1 MWDTRYCLWLYLKV
15 EILQRLLRWRTMSV
29 GQSRTEVY
37 WGVPLTSSE
46 RSESSINVHKPPG
59 TSWAAQP
66 SMWHPWH
73 WSWSWIGPTAWMS
86 CSYCW
91 RTGMAWIGESSDPL
105 HFSASEWAGV
115 YFLQFFYILFTRF
128 VLSCSVTC
136 HNDFTFFKYHFTPI
150 YIHLYPCDS
159 SGLAYHYPQLQ
170 LQNEL
175 ENPLSLRNV
184 SIVSRQRSCCDMD
197 LQCLQCR
204 IFGSPWTHWQE
215 RADVGSQYYTKLGL
229 SDSDYHGV
237 AACAACASGNVS
249 ALKLPGKSFWLW
261 PVHAWYPRWLESRPS
276 QDMKSVWASRLVFH
290 DQNLSCLIP
299 RLVISRANVCRSLN
313 LARASLEIVNWGC
326 WCSMMQRTICFSL
339 FCLVHFE
346 FGAVLRC
353 FGERAVV
360 HHNQPNN
367 TGES

>member
-46 RSESSINVHKPPG
+46 RSESSINVHKLPG

-66 SMWHPWH
+66 SMGHPWH

-105 HFSASEWAGV
+105 HPLLNERMSWCLLFT
-115 YFLQFFYILFTRF
+115 YFLPASFCH
-128 VLSCSVTC
+128 VLSPATMISPFFNTILHPFISIYTLVT
-136 HNDFTFFKYHFTPI
+136 
-150 YIHLYPCDS
+150 
-159 SGLAYHYPQLQ
+159 LAYHYPQLQ

-261 PVHAWYPRWLESRPS
+261 PVHAWYPRWFESKPS
-276 QDMKSVWASRLVFH
+276 QDVKSVWASWLVFH
-290 DQNLSCLIP
+290 GSEFELFDTT
-299 RLVISRANVCRSLN
+299 
-313 LARASLEIVNWGC
+313 ARYIKG
-326 WCSMMQRTICFSL
+326 
-339 FCLVHFE
+339 
-346 FGAVLRC
+346 
-353 FGERAVV
+353 
-360 HHNQPNN
+360 
-367 TGES
+367 